1 DVDTGG
7 PPPRTRLFDLSVGLV
22 EDVRERATVC
32 DSAESF
38 SPRFQVALPYRDFF
52 VWHVGNEDVV
62 GDANQA
68 LFITGGEEY
77 RMSHPV
83 RGGYAELIFTPAD
96 CILSDLA
103 PATGGGLRTH
113 ALFQRRSRRLDL
125 RLQSFRA
132 RFLSWARKSSAADS
146 LAAEELVLG
155 HFPTCAF
162 GVRDRNP
169 HADRCRQPHTA

>member
-1 DVDTGG
+1 MAQLAARGMRADVDTGG
-7 PPPRTRLFDLSVGLV
+7 PPSRTRLFDLSVGLV
-22 EDVRERATVC
+22 ENVRERGTVC

-83 RGGYAELIFTPAD
+83 RGGYAELIFTPAE
-96 CILSDLA
+96 CIVSELA
-103 PATGGGLRTH
+103 DATRGGLRAH
-113 ALFQRRSRRLDL
+113 A
-125 RLQSFRA
+125 SFRRRA
-132 RFLSWARKSSAADS
+132 VVW
-146 LAAEELVLG
+146 
-155 HFPTCAF
+155 TCACSAF
-162 GVRDRNP
+162 GRVFSPGQMDRG
-169 HADRCRQPHTA
+169 